1 MSSTID
7 TPLRTLVWK
16 EFRLAFRDKTMS
28 TLAIIIYTLFIASA
42 LLTIIQYQKDQQNLE
57 QSNQKFRQ
65 QWEAQNNNPHEA
77 AHFGTYLFKPLNLL
91 SAFDPGLN
99 DYFGTTYRVEAHV
112 QHEVDYS
119 NAERNDA
126 LMRFGQ
132 FTLALIMQ
140 LLIPLLL
147 LFISSSALTF
157 EKESGTFKMLMAQGL
172 KPAQLVWGKIWS
184 NYLMVTILVLP
195 VFIVVAVVIL
205 FTPSSAILWGR
216 FSVIVCGYLLFY
228 LLVTLAGVMVSV
240 LSGTSRTATLIILTI
255 WLFSSILLPKIAT
268 SIAADHYPLV
278 SRAAFNNDVK
288 QGFLKG
294 INGDGPYQQR
304 GEKYMT
310 VLLKKY
316 RVDRA
321 NLLPV
326 NADGLILQ
334 YNEDYQN
341 QVFDHYYTQI
351 GETFKQQQS
360 FLSIT
365 GLLDPFIS
373 LKRLSMAMSGT
384 DFYHHQSFFLQ
395 AKSYRNTFIRRLN
408 LQLAGHPLKPN
419 ETYKADPAFY
429 ARLKDFQ
436 YQPPSLLYMLWLQ
449 RQALLS
455 LCCWVLSL
463 SITIRFITK
472 SSLI

>member
-1 MSSTID
+1 MSSTIY
-7 TPLRTLVWK
+7 TPLHTIVWK
-16 EFRLAFRDKTMS
+16 EFRSAFRDRMMS

-42 LLTIIQYQKDQQNLE
+42 LLTIIQYQKDQQSLE
-57 QSNQKFRQ
+57 QSNTKFRQ
-65 QWEAQNNNPHEA
+65 QWEAQHNNPHEA

-172 KPAQLVWGKIWS
+172 NPAQLAWGKIWS
-184 NYLMVTILVLP
+184 NYLMVIILVMP
-195 VFIVVAVVIL
+195 IFIVLAVVIL
-205 FTPSSAILWGR
+205 FTPSSVVLWGR
-216 FSVIVCGYLLFY
+216 FLVIAGGYLLFY
-228 LLVTLAGVMVSV
+228 LLVTLTGVMVSA
-240 LSGTSRTATLIILTI
+240 LSGTSRTAILTVLTI

-268 SIAADHYPLV
+268 SIASDHYPLR
-278 SRAAFNNDVK
+278 SRAAFNNEIK

-294 INGDGPYQQR
+294 INGDGPFHER
-304 GEKYMT
+304 GEKYIT
-310 VLLKKY
+310 ALLKKY
-316 RVDRA
+316 QVGSA
-321 NLLPV
+321 SLLPV

-351 GETFKQQQS
+351 EDTFKQQQS
-360 FLSIT
+360 FLSMA

-384 DFYHHQSFFLQ
+384 DFYHHQTFFLQ

-408 LQLAGHPLKPN
+408 LQLASHPIKSN
-419 ETYKADPAFY
+419 EIYKADPFFY
-429 ARLKDFQ
+429 AQLKDFQ
-436 YQPPSLLYMLWLQ
+436 YQPPSLLYTLWLQ
-449 RQALLS
+449 RYALLS
-455 LCCWVLSL
+455 LSGWVLLL
-463 SITIRFITK
+463 SIAIRFITK

>member
-1 MSSTID
+1 MFSTLS
-7 TPLRTLVWK
+7 TPLRTLIWK
-16 EFRLAFRDKTMS
+16 EFRLAIRDKLMS
-28 TLAIIIYTLFIASA
+28 TLAIIIYTLFMVSG
-42 LLTIIQYQKDQQNLE
+42 LLTIVQYQKDQQSLE

-65 QWEAQNNNPHEA
+65 QWKAQNNNPHEA

-172 KPAQLVWGKIWS
+172 KPGQLVWGKIWS
-184 NYLMVTILVLP
+184 NYLMVILLILP
-195 VFIVVAVVIL
+195 IFLILAAAILLSPSSVIL
-205 FTPSSAILWGR
+205 WSR
-216 FSVIVCGYLLFY
+216 FLVITGAYLLFY
-228 LLVTLAGVMVSV
+228 LLVTLTGVLVST
-240 LSGTSRTATLIILTI
+240 LSGTSGTAILIVLII
-255 WLFSSILLPKIAT
+255 WLFSSILLPKTAT
-268 SIAADHYPLV
+268 STAADRYPLV
-278 SRAAFNNDVK
+278 SRAAFNNHIR

-294 INGDGPYQQR
+294 INGDGPYQER
-304 GEKYMT
+304 SEKYMT
-310 VLLKKY
+310 ALLKKY
-316 RVDRA
+316 KVDSA

-334 YNEDYQN
+334 YHEDYQN
-341 QVFDHYYTQI
+341 QVFDHYYTKI
-351 GETFKQQQS
+351 EDTFKQQQS
-360 FLSIT
+360 FLDIT

-384 DFYHHQSFFLQ
+384 DFYHHQAFFLQ
-395 AKSYRNTFIRRLN
+395 ARSYRNTFIRRLN
-408 LQLAGHPLKPN
+408 LQLAHHPLKSN
-419 ETYKADPAFY
+419 EIYKADPAFY
-429 ARLKDFQ
+429 TQFKDFQ
-436 YQPPSLLYMLWLQ
+436 YQPPSLLYTLWLQ
-449 RQALLS
+449 RYALLS
-455 LCCWVLSL
+455 LCSWILLLAV
-463 SITIRFITK
+463 TIRFITK

>member
-1 MSSTID
+1 MSSTIY

-16 EFRLAFRDKTMS
+16 EFRLAFRDRMMS

-42 LLTIIQYQKDQQNLE
+42 LLTIIQYQKDQQSLE
-57 QSNQKFRQ
+57 QSNTKFRQ

-157 EKESGTFKMLMAQGL
+157 EKESGTFKMLMSQGL

-184 NYLMVTILVLP
+184 NYLMVTLLVLP
-195 VFIVVAVVIL
+195 IFIVLAVVIL
-205 FTPSSAILWGR
+205 FSPSSAMLWGR
-216 FSVIVCGYLLFY
+216 FLVIVCGYLLFY
-228 LLVTLAGVMVSV
+228 LLVTLTGVMVSAV
-240 LSGTSRTATLIILTI
+240 SGTSRTAILIVLTI

-268 SIAADHYPLV
+268 STAADRYPLV

-294 INGDGPYQQR
+294 INGDGPYR
-304 GEKYMT
+304 ERAENYMAA
-310 VLLKKY
+310 LLKKY
-316 RVDRA
+316 HAAHADQ
-321 NLLPV
+321 LPV

-341 QVFDHYYTQI
+341 RVFDHYYTQI
-351 GETFKQQQS
+351 ENTFNSQQS
-360 FLSIT
+360 FLAMT
-365 GLLDPFIS
+365 GLIDPFIS

-384 DFYHHQSFFLQ
+384 DFYHHQAFFLQ

-408 LQLAGHPLKPN
+408 LQLASHPVKSN
-419 ETYKADPAFY
+419 EAYKADPAFY
-429 ARLKDFQ
+429 AQLKDFK
-436 YQPPSLLYMLWLQ
+436 YQPPSLLYTLWLQ
-449 RQALLS
+449 RHALLS
-455 LCCWVLSL
+455 LCGWVMSLSL
-463 SITIRFITK
+463 AIRFITK